1 MPSDCGPIPML
12 YTLTSYPFWLFCL
25 SDCKKRVWYS
35 ELTILLCILS
45 PWFYKNFSVFPA
57 LLMLIILFIT
67 EPMES
72 EHADQERVLSAVN
85 LQPRL
90 PVNGSKCR
98 AASAS
103 GNRSPPHS
111 SETIRE
117 ITDQKK
123 LPLPYL
129 SDKLAFVDD
138 QGAPDTGSP
147 AVSVENRSLIS
158 QLDSSTPATQG

>member
-1 MPSDCGPIPML
+1 ME
-12 YTLTSYPFWLFCL
+12 
-25 SDCKKRVWYS
+25 VV
-35 ELTILLCILS
+35 ILLCILNS
-45 PWFYKNFSVFPA
+45 WFYKNFSAFPA

-67 EPMES
+67 ESMES
-72 EHADQERVLSAVN
+72 EHADQERVLSALN
-85 LQPRL
+85 LQLRL
-90 PVNGSKCR
+90 PVKCKCR

-138 QGAPDTGSP
+138 QGAPDTGSS
-147 AVSVENRSLIS
+147 AASAENRSLIS
-158 QLDSSTPATQG
+158 QLDSTPTTQG

>member
-1 MPSDCGPIPML
+1 
-12 YTLTSYPFWLFCL
+12 
-25 SDCKKRVWYS
+25 
-35 ELTILLCILS
+35 
-45 PWFYKNFSVFPA
+45 
-57 LLMLIILFIT
+57 
-67 EPMES
+67 MES

-138 QGAPDTGSP
+138 QSAPDTGSP